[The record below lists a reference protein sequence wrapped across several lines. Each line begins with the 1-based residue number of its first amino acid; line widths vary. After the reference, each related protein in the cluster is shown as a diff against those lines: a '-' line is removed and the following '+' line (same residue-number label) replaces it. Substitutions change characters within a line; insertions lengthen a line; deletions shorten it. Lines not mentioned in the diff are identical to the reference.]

1 MPWYVYCGC
10 RDQIELTKDNSDIKL
25 HLIHNDKFF
34 NGDQYCL
41 ILDPDENMLKAEVCV
56 EIKEHGSK
64 FKFYPYIQMVSCF
77 FLLLTLIVY
86 SVVPNLLNFYSRL
99 MRHYVVTLFMAFSIL
114 ATIQLDNIYRQL
126 FCYFVTFGL
135 LRFNNI
141 YTKFLVNSSFCSG
154 KMPCKPSLVLTKLS
168 GIISYKIE

>member
-1 MPWYVYCGC
+1 M
-10 RDQIELTKDNSDIKL
+10 TKNTSDIKL

-41 ILDPDENMLKAEVCV
+41 ILDPDENLLKAEVCV

-114 ATIQLDNIYRQL
+114 ATIQLDNIYRQVL
-126 FCYFVTFGL
+126 L
-135 LRFNNI
+135 LRHIWFVAFQQYIFAESISAPTILI
-141 YTKFLVNSSFCSG
+141 YQVDLIFF
-154 KMPCKPSLVLTKLS
+154 
-168 GIISYKIE
+168 